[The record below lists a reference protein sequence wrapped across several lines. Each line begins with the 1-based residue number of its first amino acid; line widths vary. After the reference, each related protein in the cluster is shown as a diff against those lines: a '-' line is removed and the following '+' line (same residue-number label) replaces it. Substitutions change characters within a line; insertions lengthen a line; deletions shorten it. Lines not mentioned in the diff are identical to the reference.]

1 MSSERHQLFEEM
13 IDRSLAGAGTPEE
26 ERSVEEHVGACAGC
40 QEYLS
45 ASRRAIAGL
54 RGFSFEAGPG
64 LNARVMAAVRMRERV
79 RAEQME
85 ARRRWMRLS
94 VVALVLTVLGTV
106 VDLRVGHWAAGFF
119 GLPSIGV
126 QQGLLALWI
135 VPSFCLL
142 LLFPML
148 PLLAAKTYGKG
159 RML

>member
-1 MSSERHQLFEEM
+1 MTAVQ
-13 IDRSLAGAGTPEE
+13 A
-26 ERSVEEHVGACAGC
+26 
-40 QEYLS
+40 
-45 ASRRAIAGL
+45 RA
-54 RGFSFEAGPG
+54 
-64 LNARVMAAVRMRERV
+64 
-79 RAEQME
+79 AEME
-85 ARRRWMRLS
+85 ARRANVRRWVGLG

-142 LLFPML
+142 LLFPLL